1 MKRFIFCCRLNLKW
15 QSEFAP
21 KKEEKEEK
29 KEPLLKNFRLHHHH
43 HSYTALQ
50 LEHSKT
56 VQQCTAQFELSTFF
70 SQKKSEKSKNT
81 LRKNKKFVACL
92 FFIKKLDVCF
102 LAGSSSS
109 SFRFVDFTYYDYDCA
124 LKTAAFA
131 WVLLLFNNYDQAN
144 RLDMHTHTHFLVVVV
159 QGGSDSANKNVP
171 ASQPARTDS
180 ISISRWLIDRLTL
193 LLLLLCCR
201 LL

>member
-1 MKRFIFCCRLNLKW
+1 MKKFIFCCRLNLKW

-21 KKEEKEEK
+21 KKDPLKEFLTTSPP
-29 KEPLLKNFRLHHHH
+29 PLIHNT
-43 HSYTALQ
+43 SA

-56 VQQCTAQFELSTFF
+56 VQQCTEQFDLSTFF
-70 SQKKSEKSKNT
+70 TRKKSGKSKNT

-92 FFIKKLDVCF
+92 FLIKKLDVCF
-102 LAGSSSS
+102 LAGNGGSS
-109 SFRFVDFTYYDYDCA
+109 SFRFPPIDFTYYDYDCA
-124 LKTAAFA
+124 LKTTASA
-131 WVLLLFNNYDQAN
+131 WVLLLLFNNYDQAN